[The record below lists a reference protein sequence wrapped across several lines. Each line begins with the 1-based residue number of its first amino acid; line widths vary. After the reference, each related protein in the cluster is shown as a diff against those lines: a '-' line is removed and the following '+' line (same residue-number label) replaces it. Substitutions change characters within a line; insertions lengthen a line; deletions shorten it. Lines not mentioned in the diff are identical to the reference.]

1 MRSLKN
7 LPKRLNLYGK
17 TFTTDGDY
25 TVYNISKIPD
35 ELKDMFSDDEFCWV
49 GWIDGGVDYTWENC
63 IENIKGGIWVLR

>member
-49 GWIDGGVDYTWENC
+49 EWIGFGVEYSWDIC

>member
-17 TFTTDGDY
+17 TFTMDGDY

-35 ELKDMFSDDEFCWV
+35 EFKNAFNDDEFCWV
-49 GWIDGGVDYTWENC
+49 GWIDGGVEYSWDIC